1 MKNFPLTLL
10 NLFNSMNVSK
20 ERNIEVG
27 GYSLPAD
34 FQCITTAFLS
44 SLQDMAYTDR
54 IKAIYKKILGVELP
68 KNSFSNLEDAE
79 FPASVVSIDQGLAVL
94 ELFDGAS
101 ANYTDYIV
109 NESKQSEI
117 VSLTATFISSYVDL
131 VTGGVINLGDSINL
145 AINGEDG
152 RVLLS
157 AYLSKKVGLPIETI
171 LVGVEKP
178 TSDVIKGVCFE
189 SPLDGDL
196 TTLISGLYD
205 ELDYLLDPL
214 STYGLVSY
222 DLYYADYDDDR
233 VTLLTCLASPYLY
246 SRQVLKHAFSVNEIS
261 IDKAIK
267 TLNMLTGIEVPSG
280 IENKIVQPYFKINSK
295 LSYKDAIEIIKGQK

>member
-1 MKNFPLTLL
+1 M
-10 NLFNSMNVSK
+10 SISK

-34 FQCITTAFLS
+34 FQCISKAFLS
-44 SLQDMAYTDR
+44 SLQDMAYADR
-54 IKAIYKKILGVELP
+54 IKAIYKEILGFELP
-68 KNSFSNLEDAE
+68 RNAFSNLEDAE
-79 FPASVVSIDQGLAVL
+79 FPASVVSIDEGLAVL
-94 ELFDGAS
+94 ELFDGKN

-109 NESKQSEI
+109 SESKQSEI

-152 RVLLS
+152 RLLLS
-157 AYLSKKVGLPIETI
+157 AYFSKKVGLPIETI

-178 TSDVIKGVCFE
+178 VSEVVKGVYFE

-196 TTLISGLYD
+196 ATLISGLYD
-205 ELDYLLDPL
+205 EVDYLLDPL

-222 DLYYADYDDDR
+222 DLYYSDYEDDR
-233 VTLLTCLASPYLY
+233 VALLTCIASPYLY

-267 TLNMLTGIEVPSG
+267 KLNMLTGIEIPNG
-280 IENKIVQPYFKINSK
+280 IESKIVPPYFKINSEF
-295 LSYKDAIEIIKGQK
+295 SYKDAIEIIKGQK